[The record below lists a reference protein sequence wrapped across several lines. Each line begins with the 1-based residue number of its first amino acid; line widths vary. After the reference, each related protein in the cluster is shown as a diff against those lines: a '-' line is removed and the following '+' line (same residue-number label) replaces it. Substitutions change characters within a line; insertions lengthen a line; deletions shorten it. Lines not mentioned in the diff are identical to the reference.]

1 MSYHCA
7 IGQTRYTFQDLKTLM
22 AKATPLRSGDC
33 LAGIAAENA
42 SERVAAQRGLAE
54 VPLKRFLNEAL
65 IPYEQDEVT
74 RLILDSHVAEAFAPV
89 SHLMVGGFSQLAA
102 VRPGQHRRL
111 ACAGAGAD
119 TGDGR
124 RRCQDHV
131 GTGSDPGGAENR
143 GGDPLQEYPRPAWT
157 HVHTTAAQPPHRRPG
172 RGGGQPAGQ
181 RIGAAGA
188 LCPSSEQTLR

>member
-7 IGQTRYTFQDLKTLM
+7 IGQTRYSFQDLKTLM

-42 SERVAAQRGLAE
+42 SERVAAQRCLAE

-89 SHLMVGGFSQLAA
+89 SHLMVGGFSQLEADLAA
-102 VRPGQHRRL
+102 AGLPGCRAAEPAPAQPGSGSRHLPAAPGQGATAGGGLGGTVETGKRTAAARGCDHRHCGRSFIHRR
-111 ACAGAGAD
+111 AVSYG
-119 TGDGR
+119 
-124 RRCQDHV
+124 
-131 GTGSDPGGAENR
+131 PGCRR
-143 GGDPLQEYPRPAWT
+143 GG
-157 HVHTTAAQPPHRRPG
+157 
-172 RGGGQPAGQ
+172 
-181 RIGAAGA
+181 
-188 LCPSSEQTLR
+188 